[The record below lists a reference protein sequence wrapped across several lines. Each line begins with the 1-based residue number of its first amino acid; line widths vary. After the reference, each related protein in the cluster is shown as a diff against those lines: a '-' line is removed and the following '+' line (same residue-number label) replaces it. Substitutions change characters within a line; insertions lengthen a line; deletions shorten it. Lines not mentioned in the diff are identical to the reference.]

1 MKKLKIL
8 FPFVE
13 AGFGHIMAEE
23 TICSAFERKYS
34 QYFEIIRCDFFKDY
48 GDPMLKFEKR
58 MCDEVKRYN
67 KCVLYGYMNIAA
79 MNLFGRTGSK
89 FVMEELIPESF
100 TDSMKR
106 MREISP
112 DVVIS
117 THWATNYY
125 AEHLEN
131 KPYTVMYGPDAH
143 LNKFFR
149 TPCDLDT
156 ISIPFGYERAKK
168 FKKRFNDDNL
178 KLVPTAIRQEAFEI
192 ERDKAKLRAKLDLKD
207 KFTVIVMDG
216 GYGVGLTETL
226 SRALVK
232 EGLPINVIAVCG
244 KNPEL
249 YDRLKNLKGS
259 GSTDFYPL
267 PFCKNILEYIS
278 ASDLYF
284 GKSGSGILEPAFFNV
299 PIVVTHSANT
309 IEKFIADH
317 YINYVG
323 DAIRISSVKKCV
335 AFVKETLSGGER
347 YNKMLASTDKLQKFG
362 GDGIADI
369 IFESLDKHFHLTET
383 LNETQ
388 TEREN
393 A

>member
-1 MKKLKIL
+1 MEKMKIL

-23 TICSAFERKYS
+23 AICSAFEKKYS
-34 QYFEIIRCDFFKDY
+34 DYFEIIRCNFFKDY
-48 GDPMLKFEKR
+48 GEPMLKFEKR

-67 KCVLYGYMNIAA
+67 KCVLYGYINIAA
-79 MNLFGRTGSK
+79 MNITGRNGSK
-89 FVMEELIPESF
+89 FVMEHLVPG
-100 TDSMKR
+100 TYADCMKR
-106 MREISP
+106 MEEISP

-125 AEHLEN
+125 AEHMKN

-149 TPCDLDT
+149 YPCDLDL

-168 FKKRFNDDNL
+168 FKKRFNDENL
-178 KLVPTAIRQEAFEI
+178 KLVPTAIRKEAFET
-192 ERDKAKLRAKLDLKD
+192 ERDKAKLRQKLGLKD

-216 GYGVGLTETL
+216 GYGVGLTEKL
-226 SRALVK
+226 SHALIK
-232 EGLPINVIAVCG
+232 ENLPINVIAVCG

-249 YDRLKNLKGS
+249 YDRLKDLKGDL
-259 GSTDFYPL
+259 TDFYPL
-267 PFCKNILEYIS
+267 PFCQNILEYIS

-317 YINYVG
+317 YIKYVG
-323 DAIRISSVKKCV
+323 DAIRIESVKKCV
-335 AFVKETLSGGER
+335 NFVKDTISGGEQ
-347 YNKMLASTDKLQKFG
+347 YNKLLNSTDKLQKFG
-362 GDGIADI
+362 GDGIADV
-369 IFESLDKHFHLTET
+369 IFESLDKRFHLTET
-383 LNETQ
+383 KDNSTETKY
-388 TEREN
+388 E
-393 A
+393 